1 MVTLYK
7 DGAQV
12 ISCLARP
19 KPRMQIFDVGRWSLA
34 TNGLIPAEEKMR
46 ATILVMYIC
55 LATGL
60 ALWWPMVAI
69 FSFEVGFFLWMCSC
83 CFLWQQ
89 EFWKDVS
96 SPSQR
101 VDNKVPGCSLKS
113 MHQDIFQC
121 VKLFLFLLISEL
133 NKTHVHYW
141 LLETLVDVSFY
152 LWTEPEQLFTLTC
165 HVISIPSVKPDAS
178 LILWFQYEYGEKY
191 QTISIKCFSSGVYFE
206 AKRIIFLFSSVY
218 APKNGQ
224 SANTFSELLSGCD
237 RSMLKP

>member
-1 MVTLYK
+1 MYAHTQDPWSTTLRQREMVTLYK

-34 TNGLIPAEEKMR
+34 TNGLIPAEEKIR
-46 ATILVMYIC
+46 AITLVMYIC

-69 FSFEVGFFLWMCSC
+69 FSLEVGFFLWMCSC

-89 EFWKDVS
+89 GFWKDAS
-96 SPSQR
+96 SPNQQR

-121 VKLFLFLLISEL
+121 VKL
-133 NKTHVHYW
+133 
-141 LLETLVDVSFY
+141 
-152 LWTEPEQLFTLTC
+152 
-165 HVISIPSVKPDAS
+165 
-178 LILWFQYEYGEKY
+178 
-191 QTISIKCFSSGVYFE
+191 KCLYFC
-206 AKRIIFLFSSVY
+206 SSV
-218 APKNGQ
+218 
-224 SANTFSELLSGCD
+224 S
-237 RSMLKP
+237 